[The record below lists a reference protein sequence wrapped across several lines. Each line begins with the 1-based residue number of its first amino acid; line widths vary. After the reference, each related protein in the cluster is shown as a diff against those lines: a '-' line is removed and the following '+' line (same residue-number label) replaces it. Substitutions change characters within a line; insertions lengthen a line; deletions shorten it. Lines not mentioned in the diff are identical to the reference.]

1 MVGAKVLKIMPRRSI
16 DMTSCGRQHSTCR
29 DSNLLLN
36 EFIAANLPLVVDLT
50 LLRDS
55 AKFGGRMDD
64 KLFCKLPS
72 KLVDFE
78 LAIAI
83 CEVEMSLVI
92 STILPNVGR
101 LF

>member
-1 MVGAKVLKIMPRRSI
+1 
-16 DMTSCGRQHSTCR
+16 
-29 DSNLLLN
+29 
-36 EFIAANLPLVVDLT
+36 
-50 LLRDS
+50 
-55 AKFGGRMDD
+55 MDD

>member
-1 MVGAKVLKIMPRRSI
+1 
-16 DMTSCGRQHSTCR
+16 
-29 DSNLLLN
+29 
-36 EFIAANLPLVVDLT
+36 
-50 LLRDS
+50 
-55 AKFGGRMDD
+55 MDD

-92 STILPNVGR
+92 SIILPNVGR
-101 LF
+101 YFRQFLNCPCAKMRLFRTGGTSK